1 MSAAAAEVAISGGVE
16 AGAGA
21 GAPTTAAAATATDTA
36 AHAYPVEKF
45 DVPYAPKYSSDD
57 LIDEGAKTITFTT
70 KEGTRY
76 KISMEY
82 FRPSAMISNFIEDA
96 GDADEADEEADEDNT
111 FALSQVPDKMIPVL
125 FDFLKMQ
132 RTDPLQKIPEEKINR
147 YVVKTPGDVIKQ
159 PQYVEFVE
167 KVFKAGLIFD
177 LILLGN
183 YLCISELE
191 DLGGFYVAFLYKS
204 HHYPE
209 KVLAAFGVSTDTMD
223 ESQLKELEEMK
234 TTFKEYIDY

>member
-21 GAPTTAAAATATDTA
+21 GAPTTAAATDTA